1 MLTAVALLGL
11 LATIP
16 TTSAS
21 LAQNT
26 YPVKIYPD
34 NHGPLAIDTL
44 YAIEVH
50 CAQGPVPFPSTTLPG
65 PLPSTSM
72 KISHAVVV
80 STANVN
86 GPAAIANLPASAV
99 AVAVPYSV
107 DTASASA
114 NQQTSLQSC
123 DANYLIEGP
132 ASLYLTAIYS
142 EASTTDPGTI
152 ADAFHSLV
160 QVATSLAPV
169 VTGGAIAANAA
180 KTLKGV
186 DGALPPLTKLFQ
198 DLFPSDARNY
208 QRTQRLFVGSP
219 SIATQFSTT
228 TVTVRPLTSVV
239 FDKGNPDRPYFKSL
253 TKFIDGIKVNG
264 PPDEKACGSLRF
276 NLAQAGFKAPDDQ
289 AYALGRFALN
299 NNAVSKA
306 AVAECLGAL
315 CFVAIAQQMDDV
327 LWNEASGLKPDGKT
341 DCENVVPPV
350 GQQPVP
356 AQPPWASVG
365 PIVKDLAILYGQYNS
380 DAAPPA
386 TFAQFT
392 DANVANPI
400 SIVDKTSYT
409 LFGAT
414 TATDA
419 DSLFNLL
426 KSKSFLRLGCWA
438 GVDDPTMFYGAR
450 ASIVSAKIAK
460 VGATAP
466 ITDAIA
472 MFPFWSDG
480 KIAKIVVSD
489 EASDITTAIGKL
501 ASCGGFTVQ
510 TK

>member
-1 MLTAVALLGL
+1 MLKFIASAS
-11 LATIP
+11 LAAIL

-21 LAQNT
+21 FAQSN

-34 NHGPLAIDTL
+34 DHGPLAIDTL

-50 CAQGPVPFPSTTLPG
+50 CAQGPVPFPQTTLPG
-65 PLPSTSM
+65 PLPNTSM

-86 GPAAIANLPASAV
+86 GPAAIASLPVSAV

-114 NQQTSLQSC
+114 NQQTSFGSC

-142 EASTTDPGTI
+142 EASTTNPGTI
-152 ADAFHSLV
+152 ADAFHSFV
-160 QVATSLAPV
+160 SVVTSLAPV
-169 VTGGAIAANAA
+169 VAGGPLGAAAA
-180 KTLKGV
+180 KTLSAV

-219 SIATQFSTT
+219 SVATQFSTT

-239 FDKGNPDRPYFKSL
+239 FDKGNPDKPYFKAL
-253 TKFIDGIKVNG
+253 TKFIDGIKANG
-264 PPDEKACGSLRF
+264 PPDEKACGGLRF
-276 NLAQAGFKAPDDQ
+276 NLAQAGFKSPDDQ
-289 AYALGRFALN
+289 AYALARFALN
-299 NNAVSKA
+299 NNAGSKA

-315 CFVAIAQQMDDV
+315 CSAAIAQPMDDV
-327 LWNEASGLKPDGKT
+327 LWNEEFRLNKPDEP
-341 DCENVVPPV
+341 DCKSVMPPV

-365 PIVKDLAILYGQYNS
+365 PIVKDLSILYGQYSS

-386 TFAQFT
+386 TFTQFT
-392 DANVANPI
+392 DTNFANSVGV
-400 SIVDKTSYT
+400 VDKTSYA

-414 TATDA
+414 SSTDA
-419 DSLFNLL
+419 RSLFNFL
-426 KSKSFLRLGCWA
+426 KGKSFLRLGCWA

-450 ASIVSAKIAK
+450 ASVVSAKISK
-460 VGATAP
+460 VGAAAP

-472 MFPFWSDG
+472 VFPFWSDG

-489 EASDITTAIGKL
+489 DASDITTTIGKL
-501 ASCGGFTVQ
+501 TSCSGFTVQ